1 MDKKEKEELL
11 KKIEEYTNKIKEE
24 PNNASNYSIL
34 GEIFECLKKKEAA
47 CKNYKRSLELKY
59 DILSKKK
66 IRLLHNILY
75 NGKVKFLFLERS
87 TNKSVYNFYPDL
99 INGIISFDK
108 KKYRDAITYFDKAIK
123 LDPKPDKF
131 YYYYKGSAYFYLG
144 RYETATMNFK
154 IALDLKKLEEEK
166 IMKLI

>member
-1 MDKKEKEELL
+1 MDKKEREELL

-66 IRLLHNILY
+66 LGYSIIFFIMEKL
-75 NGKVKFLFLERS
+75 
-87 TNKSVYNFYPDL
+87 NFY
-99 INGIISFDK
+99 F
-108 KKYRDAITYFDKAIK
+108 
-123 LDPKPDKF
+123 
-131 YYYYKGSAYFYLG
+131 
-144 RYETATMNFK
+144 
-154 IALDLKKLEEEK
+154 
-166 IMKLI
+166 